1 MSEEINQ
8 EFDKRDLNKDGK
20 VTLSEKIEYAAG
32 QAQDKLQDAIEDAKA
47 VFKEAAGVAK
57 EKYAEYKEKAGEK

>member
-32 QAQDKLQDAIEDAKA
+32 QAQEKLHNDVKNAMEQRSKLSN
-47 VFKEAAGVAK
+47 
-57 EKYAEYKEKAGEK
+57 YEYIIYRKQTS